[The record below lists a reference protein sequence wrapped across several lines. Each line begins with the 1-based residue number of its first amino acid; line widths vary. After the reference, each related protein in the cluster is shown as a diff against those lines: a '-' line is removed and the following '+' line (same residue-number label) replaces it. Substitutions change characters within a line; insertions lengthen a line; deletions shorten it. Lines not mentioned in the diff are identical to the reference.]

1 LISQLLQGDKTTMD
15 LNQKKAL
22 ATILLVDDDD
32 TFRDAAESLLK
43 NSNYDIISA
52 GGLQE
57 ATELLAGRRIDLI
70 ITDLKMND
78 GTGLDLLA
86 KAREKDREIGVII
99 QTAYGSVR
107 NAVDAM
113 RQGAYDYI
121 TKPYK
126 NEELLILV
134 ERALEHKN
142 IREELTVLREE
153 IAWRYGFDS
162 LVGISS
168 QMKQLKCLAA
178 RVATTDISILITGE
192 SGTGKELLAKAIHYH
207 SNRRKKKFI
216 PIDCT
221 SIPANLMESEFFG
234 HAKGSFTSA
243 YNAHKGLFEEAD
255 GGTVFLDE
263 IGDMP
268 LPLQAKILR
277 VLQESEIRPVGSSI
291 SKKIDIRILAA
302 TNRNLQELVMKGQ
315 FREDLFY
322 RLNVLPILIPPL
334 RERPDDVAVL
344 IEHFIRNENNKEA
357 KSSISMSSEAMEI
370 LIKYDW
376 PGNVRELENTIKR
389 AIALSHDG
397 RIKGSDIIFISS
409 NTRVAAKEAVDYTSD
424 EPGTLEES
432 LKQRIEST
440 LYANNWNFSKTA
452 LKLGIG
458 RTTLWRK
465 IRKYN
470 INRNESISVEQN

>member
-1 LISQLLQGDKTTMD
+1 MD
-15 LNQKKAL
+15 SNFKKGV

-32 TFRDAAESLLK
+32 TFRDATGILLK
-43 NSNYDIISA
+43 NAGYEIIAA
-52 GGLQE
+52 GGVLD
-57 ATELLAGRRIDLI
+57 ATGLLNNYRIDLI
-70 ITDLKMND
+70 ITDLKMGD
-78 GTGLDLLA
+78 GTGLDVLA
-86 KAREKDREIGVII
+86 KTREKNQDIPVII

-113 RQGAYDYI
+113 HQGAHDYI

-126 NEELLILV
+126 GEELLIIV

-162 LVGISS
+162 LVGLSAE
-168 QMKQLKCLAA
+168 MKQLKSLAS
-178 RVATTDISILITGE
+178 RVAASDIAILITGE

-207 SNRRKKKFI
+207 SNRRKKKFV

-221 SIPANLMESEFFG
+221 SIPASLMESEFFG
-234 HAKGSFTSA
+234 HTKGSFTSA
-243 YNAHKGLFEEAD
+243 YSTHKGLFEEAD

-277 VLQESEIRPVGSSI
+277 VLQESEIRQVGSAT

-302 TNRNLQELVMKGQ
+302 TNRNLPDMVKKGQ

-322 RLNVLPILIPPL
+322 RLNVLPIHIPPL

-344 IEHFIRNENNKEA
+344 IEHFIRNENGKEGQN
-357 KSSISMSSEAMEI
+357 SISISSDAMEV
-370 LIKYDW
+370 LIRHDW

-397 RIKGSDIIFISS
+397 RIKGSDIIFIGSGSRPSS
-409 NTRVAAKEAVDYTSD
+409 GETIDYDDQES
-424 EPGTLEES
+424 GTLEES

-465 IRKYN
+465 IKKYN
-470 INRNESISVEQN
+470 INRNEPDNSEHNRFSDVNINRSHE

>member
-1 LISQLLQGDKTTMD
+1 M
-15 LNQKKAL
+15 NQKKNVAI
-22 ATILLVDDDD
+22 ILLVDDDRA
-32 TFRDAAESLLK
+32 FRDATEMLLK
-43 NSNYDIISA
+43 SVNYDIKTA
-52 GGLQE
+52 GGVRE
-57 ATELLAGRRIDLI
+57 AADLLAGNRIDLI
-70 ITDLKMND
+70 ITDLKMED

-86 KAREKDREIGVII
+86 RSREKNPEIPVII

-113 RQGAYDYI
+113 HRGAYDYI

-162 LVGISS
+162 LIGISS
-168 QMKQLKCLAA
+168 EMKQLKALAA
-178 RVATTDISILITGE
+178 RVASADIAILITGE

-207 SNRRKKKFI
+207 SPRRKKKFV

-221 SIPANLMESEFFG
+221 SIPASLMESEFFG
-234 HAKGSFTSA
+234 HIKGSFTSA
-243 YNAHKGLFEEAD
+243 NSTRKGLFEEAD

-277 VLQESEIRPVGSSI
+277 VLQESEIRPVGSSV

-302 TNRNLQELVMKGQ
+302 TNRNLQEMVKKGN

-322 RLNVLPILIPPL
+322 RLNVLPIQIPPL
-334 RERPDDVAVL
+334 RQRPDDVAVL
-344 IEHFIRNENNKEA
+344 IEHFLRNENNKEGN
-357 KSSISMSSEAMEI
+357 SNISISSEAMEI

-397 RIKGSDIIFISS
+397 RIKGSDIIFIS
-409 NTRVAAKEAVDYTSD
+409 TGARVPAGETAAITPEES
-424 EPGTLEES
+424 GTLEES

-465 IRKYN
+465 VKKYN
-470 INRNESISVEQN
+470 INRSEPNNLEHNEFSDVDINEHHE